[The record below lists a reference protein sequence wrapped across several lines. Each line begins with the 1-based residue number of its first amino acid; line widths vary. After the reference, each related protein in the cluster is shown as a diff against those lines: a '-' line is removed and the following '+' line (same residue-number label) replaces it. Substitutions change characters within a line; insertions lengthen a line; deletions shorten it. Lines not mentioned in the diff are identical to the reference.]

1 LQQAYI
7 VGWQAAIDIVLCQ
20 HPSSWTGLSNDVQ
33 NALGLGLQ
41 FVILDRFR
49 NNPPGIC
56 FVSRNFSGGQHH
68 VFRLGQSDK
77 VRQARAHMRVRD
89 AAKQFRDT
97 KGRTLPGNRD
107 VAEEDQV
114 QAARMAFSRDRA
126 DDNLAASF
134 EVAKWMMVRRIRFGH
149 QGIAVLHLAGHIP
162 PNAEPAVHALD
173 AHGINFGGLVGHH
186 QSFLQ
191 TAVHILGHR
200 VPLGQP
206 VNPDVEDA
214 AVQMGVEVLGFKIN
228 SIVHEVHLSRALLNT
243 DPRERTI
250 PRFKKVAP
258 AEPVAYP
265 PQAGGWPNHLGTHAP
280 KGEIM
285 PIRFDGK
292 VAIVTGAGG
301 GLGRSHALQLAERG
315 ALVVVND
322 LGGAV
327 DGSGGSSEAAEK
339 VVAEIKAA
347 GGQAVANGSSVSD
360 RAGAEKLIDDAVSAF
375 GRIDIL
381 INNAGILRDRTFK
394 KMTLDDFH
402 LVVDVHLMGTVYCTH
417 FAWEKMLGQGYG
429 RIVNTTSSSGLY
441 GNFGQSNYGAAKMG
455 VVGLMNVLKL
465 EGQKS
470 NVHINT
476 IAPTAGT
483 RMTENIGFPKEAFD
497 ALTPELVSPA
507 VLYLASEDAPT
518 GTIIQAGAGYYAK
531 VAIVEATGAKLGAG
545 ATVDDIAEN
554 FEAISDLKDAVP
566 MNAGGDVVAK
576 IFG

>member
-1 LQQAYI
+1 
-7 VGWQAAIDIVLCQ
+7 
-20 HPSSWTGLSNDVQ
+20 
-33 NALGLGLQ
+33 
-41 FVILDRFR
+41 
-49 NNPPGIC
+49 
-56 FVSRNFSGGQHH
+56 
-68 VFRLGQSDK
+68 
-77 VRQARAHMRVRD
+77 
-89 AAKQFRDT
+89 
-97 KGRTLPGNRD
+97 
-107 VAEEDQV
+107 
-114 QAARMAFSRDRA
+114 
-126 DDNLAASF
+126 
-134 EVAKWMMVRRIRFGH
+134 
-149 QGIAVLHLAGHIP
+149 
-162 PNAEPAVHALD
+162 
-173 AHGINFGGLVGHH
+173 
-186 QSFLQ
+186 
-191 TAVHILGHR
+191 
-200 VPLGQP
+200 
-206 VNPDVEDA
+206 
-214 AVQMGVEVLGFKIN
+214 
-228 SIVHEVHLSRALLNT
+228 
-243 DPRERTI
+243 
-250 PRFKKVAP
+250 
-258 AEPVAYP
+258 
-265 PQAGGWPNHLGTHAP
+265 
-280 KGEIM
+280 M